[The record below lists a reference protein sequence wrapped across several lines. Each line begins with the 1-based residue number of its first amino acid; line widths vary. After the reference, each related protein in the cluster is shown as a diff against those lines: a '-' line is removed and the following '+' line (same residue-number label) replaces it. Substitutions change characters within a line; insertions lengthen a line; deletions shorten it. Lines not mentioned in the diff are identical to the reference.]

1 MAACISQAGSTTLRN
16 CSPRSTFMFQLRTR
30 NHSVLRW
37 LKRWRQGFRSSP
49 PRPKAREKL
58 LNVKTK
64 VCLSLSVILKLL
76 HHLSCAYLKTRPNEH
91 ASANSLRHQHAHASA
106 SNEWLTPQSKP
117 ILKYRSQESGVRSQ
131 NAKAETRFDRF
142 CSSFILTPSS

>member
-1 MAACISQAGSTTLRN
+1 MAACISQAGSTTLRH
-16 CSPRSTFMFQLRTR
+16 CSLRSTFIFQLRTR

-37 LKRWRQGFRSSP
+37 LKQWRQGFRSLP

-76 HHLSCAYLKTRPNEH
+76 HHLSCAYLKTLTNEH
-91 ASANSLRHQHAHASA
+91 ASANSLRHQHAHVSA
-106 SNEWLTPQSKP
+106 SNEWLTQRSRCT
-117 ILKYRSQESGVRSQ
+117 LKSRIQNPEFRSQ
-131 NAKAETRFDRF
+131 NKRRTKSVEAGF
-142 CSSFILTPSS
+142 S